1 MDNAGYIALSRMIA
15 QERALEVRAANI
27 ANTGTPGFKGESVVF
42 SDYLVQQQGVATP
55 PGGRT
60 IQMVQDRATYRDFT
74 QGQLSK
80 TGNPLDLALRGDGF
94 FVVQTPR
101 GERYTRAGRFSLSAS
116 GQIVDTGGNAVLGV
130 DGQPMTVPPGSTGLN
145 VAADGSISADGGP
158 IGQFRVVQFDDQ
170 QGMTAEGA
178 SLFTTTQPTRTAAQ
192 PQVVQGTVE
201 GANIEP
207 VVELNSMMSEMR
219 DFDFAS
225 QFVDGEAQREQTAI
239 DRIGHKS

>member
-27 ANTGTPGFKGESVVF
+27 ANTSTPGFKGESVVF
-42 SDYLVQQQGVATP
+42 SDYLVQQQGVSTP

-60 IQMVQDRATYRDFT
+60 IQMVQDRATFRDLT

-94 FVVQTPR
+94 FAVQTPR
-101 GERYTRAGRFSLSAS
+101 GERYTRAGRFSLSAA
-116 GQIVDTGGNAVLGV
+116 GQIVDMGGNAVLGA
-130 DGQPMTVPPGSTGLN
+130 DGQPMTVPAGSTGLS
-145 VAADGSISADGGP
+145 VATDGSISANGGP
-158 IGQFRVVQFDDQ
+158 IGQLRVVQFDDQ
-170 QGMTAEGA
+170 QSMTAEGA
-178 SLFTTTQPTRTAAQ
+178 SLFSTTQAARTAAQ